1 MRNIWRDNN
10 TNLHASVWRYFKVD
24 RLISSLDSSQL
35 YFPAASQFGDPF
47 EGATMVM
54 KKEILA
60 LDERL
65 HECDMLTNNAFREL
79 CRLTKINCWHIS
91 EYESYLMWAYY
102 AQDCKGVAI
111 KTTIDKLLKS
121 LCAYRLQE
129 NYEAENIYWGNVKY
143 LDLHQERLSV
153 GMLERFFYKHRV
165 YESEKEFR
173 VMISLR
179 SAEEFG
185 VNIPEEGISV
195 SFDPKVLIENLYIG
209 PQILD
214 KKRKAIISICSEIG
228 IEDRVI
234 NSSLLGYPWY
244 V

>member
-1 MRNIWRDNN
+1 MSYIWPDTN
-10 TNLHASVWRYFKVD
+10 TNLHTSVWRYFKVD
-24 RLISSLDSSQL
+24 RLISSLSSRQM
-35 YFPAASQFGDPF
+35 YFPAASQFEDPF
-47 EGATMVM
+47 EGATMVI
-54 KKEILA
+54 KKDIMA

-65 HECDMLTNNAFREL
+65 HEDDMGTNNAFREL

-111 KTTIDKLLKS
+111 KTTVDRLLNS
-121 LCAYRLQE
+121 LSAFRLQE
-129 NYEAENIYWGNVKY
+129 NYEVENIYWGNVKY
-143 LDLHQERLSV
+143 IDLHQERLKG

-165 YESEKEFR
+165 YESENEFR

-179 SAEEFG
+179 LAEEFG
-185 VNIPEEGISV
+185 VNVPEEGINI

-209 PQILD
+209 PQLLDENRMAILN
-214 KKRKAIISICSEIG
+214 ICSEIG

-244 V
+244 T